1 APRQLHEIG
10 NEGIARVARQQ
21 RDRGLAKRSPRNQV
35 FSPQPV
41 PGIAFRPI
49 LEAVMRIN
57 NPRNSVLAAV
67 SKIERELLPFLV
79 GKISV
84 EKRADPRPAAFG
96 NGNDNGVGAGKLAGA
111 AAEIPSHHATNL
123 FAYVWRS
130 SGAAPDKS
138 PRYFIGSMMSE
149 SASSLQQGLTII
161 EIRPPGTVGSVLRP
175 QGVQPYWTGANA

>member
-1 APRQLHEIG
+1 
-10 NEGIARVARQQ
+10 
-21 RDRGLAKRSPRNQV
+21 
-35 FSPQPV
+35 
-41 PGIAFRPI
+41 
-49 LEAVMRIN
+49 MRIN
-57 NPRNSVLAAV
+57 NPWNSVLAAV
-67 SKIERELLPFLV
+67 RKIERELLPFLV

-138 PRYFIGSMMSE
+138 PRDFIGGMMSE
-149 SASSLQQGLTII
+149 SASPLQQGLTII

-175 QGVQPYWTGANA
+175 QGVQPYWTGANAKEDAFGYAKARAKFGRAEIRVLNANGSIKDVIRLDKSIRNYD